1 MKIMYVCGSCGKKIE
16 GDAKTEKPRCCGFE
30 MIEKINFDSVDDILD
45 FAIEKEQDAQKFYTE
60 WSDKVKNPAIGNMLK
75 ELALQEK
82 GHEEHLKRVKV
93 RGELK
98 ASEKHIV
105 DLKIADYL
113 VDIIPSED
121 MDYQQA
127 LTIAME
133 REQSSVNLYK
143 TLAKLAPNEEI
154 QNLFLNLVEEEVQH
168 KVRLEDEYNENILR
182 EN

>member
-1 MKIMYVCGSCGKKIE
+1 ME
-16 GDAKTEKPRCCGFE
+16 KTHFE
-30 MIEKINFDSVDDILD
+30 STEDILQ
-45 FAIEKEQDAQKFYTE
+45 FAIDREIDAQNFYNE
-60 WSDKVKNPAIGNMLK
+60 WSEKVKNPAIGEMLK
-75 ELALQEK
+75 GLALQEK
-82 GHEEHLKRVKV
+82 GHEEHLKRVKKS
-93 RGELK
+93 GELK
-98 ASEKHIV
+98 PSEKHIV

-113 VDIIPSED
+113 VEVKPSED

-127 LTIAME
+127 LTVAME

-168 KVRLEDEYNENILR
+168 KARLEDEYDENILR

>member
-1 MKIMYVCGSCGKKIE
+1 MKIMYVCDKCGKQQE
-16 GDAKTEKPRCCGFE
+16 AVHDSTAPQCCGYE
-30 MIEKINFDSVDDILD
+30 MSEKVNFDSVDDILD
-45 FAIEKEQDAQKFYTE
+45 FAIEKEVDAQHFYNE
-60 WSDKVKNPAIGNMLK
+60 WSEKVKNPAIGEMLK

-82 GHEEHLKRVKV
+82 GHEEHLRRVKS

-98 ASEKHIV
+98 PSEKHIT

-113 VDIIPSED
+113 IEIVPTED

-143 TLAKLAPNEEI
+143 TLAKLAPDDTI

-168 KVRLEDEYNENILR
+168 KARLEDEYDENILK